1 METKLESTLKSS
13 DDLQQERDEL
23 ILRQEALSEHFQK
36 NNISIPRELTEA
48 QKPQTQK
55 DTTGKAKNQS
65 LLDEYRGKLAK
76 L

>member
-1 METKLESTLKSS
+1 MESTQKSC

-36 NNISIPRELTEA
+36 NSISIPRELTES

-55 DTTGKAKNQS
+55 DSSTTSSKAKNQS
-65 LLDEYRGKLAK
+65 LLDEYRGKLTK